1 MTRPRCRN
9 LFDELLLEMGTSSL
23 IFSLVFEIKLL
34 HMLHM
39 KTFSFTPL
47 SSNFL
52 RQPLMRPRVSAT
64 SHRSR
69 TLMMMMMKQAR
80 TRGSMVQIV
89 IVKLPPSTSL
99 TKNKRTMTR
108 TPGMPKLQQ
117 ALQPWTRQ
125 TPLTRKTTLD
135 LTSTPETPT

>member
-9 LFDELLLEMGTSSL
+9 LFDERPLEMGTSSL
-23 IFSLVFEIKLL
+23 IFSLVFEIKLF
-34 HMLHM
+34 HMLHL
-39 KTFSFTPL
+39 KTFAFTPL

-52 RQPLMRPRVSAT
+52 RLPLMRPRVSAT

-69 TLMMMMMKQAR
+69 TLMMMKQAR
-80 TRGSMVQIV
+80 TRGSMVQMV

-99 TKNKRTMTR
+99 TKSKRTTTR

-117 ALQPWTRQ
+117 ALQPWMRQ

-135 LTSTPETPT
+135 LTSTPETQT